1 MSCAFGKDE
10 EKYRASVEIR
20 WAQSAHVSNS
30 SQATPKLT
38 ENIKAYPI
46 INNSCIPDEG
56 QYQKE

>member
-1 MSCAFGKDE
+1 MRKNIE
-10 EKYRASVEIR
+10 PLWSVR

-56 QYQKE
+56 QYQKEQMNYK